1 MNEAASA
8 LPLFAQVES
17 NLRQRILRNQ
27 LEAGSKLPS
36 EAELEQEFGVSRI
49 TVRQALAALHAS
61 GLIHKVN
68 GKGSF
73 VTRPS
78 DAPDLGPLTGF
89 YQHMRSRG
97 LKAHGKILA
106 VRSVRASAIHA
117 EALHIAPG
125 EPQRAITILRLVESR
140 PLAVGTTVGPAPLL
154 DALLEEDIETNDVMT
169 LLESRLGHRLRNT
182 RIDASAVLAGKL
194 RARQLEIGEG
204 DPVLRIRF
212 TPHDVSDRPLCWSE
226 MHFRGDSFSYRAVV
240 KR

>member
-1 MNEAASA
+1 MNEVVSA
-8 LPLFAQVES
+8 LPLFAQVEA
-17 NLRQRILRNQ
+17 NLRQRILGNQ
-27 LEAGSKLPS
+27 LQAGSKLPS
-36 EAELEQEFGVSRI
+36 EAELELEFGVSRI

-61 GLIHKVN
+61 GLIQKVN

-78 DAPDLGPLTGF
+78 DAPDLGPSTGF
-89 YQHMRSRG
+89 YEHMRSRG
-97 LKAHGKILA
+97 LKAHGKIL
-106 VRSVRASAIHA
+106 SVRTVRANALHA
-117 EALHIAPG
+117 EALRVAPG
-125 EPQRAITILRLVESR
+125 EPLRAITILRLVESR
-140 PLAVGTTVGPAPLL
+140 PLALGINVGPAPLL

-182 RIDASAVLAGKL
+182 RIEAAAVLAGKL

-212 TPHDVSDRPLCWSE
+212 TPYDVSDLPLCWSE
-226 MHFRGDSFSYRAVV
+226 MNFRGDSFSYRAVV